1 VSRTWTRSR
10 GVQVASWQ
18 AAYRGGVI
26 SDAYLDGMDVAGRTA
41 RWHDRLAGGWS
52 RCGPDRGPRKEEDTL
67 RRRLVHI
74 CSFPE
79 EESQM
84 FRMTRIVPTTVLTVA
99 ALALAAPVAQAKP
112 LITPSGGTTFANPSV
127 QSTQDFNNY
136 STQRVH
142 RDVGSVVVTTGDKP
156 LANPVQ
162 LPTTTPVTV
171 PDSSGNG
178 FDWTAAAIGA
188 SGSGILM
195 LMLAAGVGFRRR
207 GQLAA

>member
-1 VSRTWTRSR
+1 
-10 GVQVASWQ
+10 
-18 AAYRGGVI
+18 
-26 SDAYLDGMDVAGRTA
+26 
-41 RWHDRLAGGWS
+41 
-52 RCGPDRGPRKEEDTL
+52 
-67 RRRLVHI
+67 VHI

-99 ALALAAPVAQAKP
+99 ALALVAPGAQAKP
-112 LITPSGGTTFANPSV
+112 MTAGLGGGPNDVSPIVQSIQAANAEKQSGTAAATSSV
-127 QSTQDFNNY
+127 QSTQDFNTYNV
-136 STQRVH
+136 QNA
-142 RDVGSVVVTTGDKP
+142 GSGVVTTGDMP

-162 LPTTTPVTV
+162 LPTTLSAGLMHASTVHVPVDTISRTPVSV

-188 SGSGILM
+188 G
-195 LMLAAGVGFRRR
+195 LASLLALTIGFGVRRR

>member
-1 VSRTWTRSR
+1 
-10 GVQVASWQ
+10 
-18 AAYRGGVI
+18 
-26 SDAYLDGMDVAGRTA
+26 
-41 RWHDRLAGGWS
+41 
-52 RCGPDRGPRKEEDTL
+52 
-67 RRRLVHI
+67 
-74 CSFPE
+74 
-79 EESQM
+79 M

-99 ALALAAPVAQAKP
+99 ALALVVPAAQAKP
-112 LITPSGGTTFANPSV
+112 VIAPSGGATYASPSV

-142 RDVGSVVVTTGDKP
+142 RDVGPVVITAGDTP

-162 LPTTTPVTV
+162 LPTTPVNV

-188 SGSGILM
+188 ALGGIVM
-195 LMLAAGVGFRRR
+195 LMLAGGAGFRRR